1 MSPIRL
7 YHAHY
12 AEAGSTANVG
22 PPVVLLH
29 GFLGNG
35 GNWHSVARRLSA
47 RHTVYVPDARN
58 HGKSPHSDTHAYADM
73 AADVLALLDRHAIA
87 RAAVV
92 GHSMGGKVA
101 MHLALTH
108 PERVDRLALL
118 DIAPGAS
125 PGDAATVL
133 AALAAVDI
141 EGASDRAAV
150 EADLG
155 ARIGSVALR
164 GWLMKNLVRL
174 PGGGFRWA
182 LNVPVLLAAQEAV
195 SGGIEAGLPP
205 IWRPY
210 AGPVLVARG
219 ERSDYVPDDAM
230 DDVHRLFPA
239 ADLVTIADAG
249 HWLHADNPDAL
260 VAALDTFLDE

>member
-1 MSPIRL
+1 MQL

-12 AEAGSTANVG
+12 AG
-22 PPVVLLH
+22 PPPAGDLGVPVVILH
-29 GFLGNG
+29 GFLGSG
-35 GNWHSVARRLSA
+35 GNWHTVARRLSA
-47 RHTVYVPDARN
+47 HHTVYVPDARN
-58 HGKSPHSDTHAYADM
+58 HGKSPHSDVHAYAHM

-92 GHSMGGKVA
+92 GHSMGGKAA

-108 PERVDRLALL
+108 PERVERLALL
-118 DIAPGAS
+118 DIAPGDS

-133 AALAAVDI
+133 DALAAVDI
-141 EGASDRAAV
+141 NGATDRAAV

-182 LNVPVLLAAQEAV
+182 LNVPVLLGAQETV

-219 ERSDYVPDDAM
+219 ERSDYVPDEAI
-230 DDVHRLFPA
+230 DDLHRLFPTA
-239 ADLVTIADAG
+239 EVVTIPDAG

-260 VAALDTFLDE
+260 VAALETFLDG